1 MGTPFTLKNSRLD
14 GMRKR
19 PLGSGMQT
27 ADIAT
32 AGERVISTHAMGEA
46 VAAWVCQ
53 SAGQTQR
60 SLRAEE

>member
-1 MGTPFTLKNSRLD
+1 MGTPFTLKNSRLP
-14 GMRKR
+14 GRRKK
-19 PLGSGMQT
+19 PLGSGMQM

-32 AGERVISTHAMGEA
+32 PGERAISTHAMGEA